1 MIFTLCHLICVEEHL
16 SICLELDLSSN
27 ELSCVIPVE
36 LGDISKLKDTVSLDL
51 SLTWYMETFNF
62 SYTNLS
68 GIIRQRRH
76 FNTFNENGYLGN
88 SLLDFLTFQPKSLLT
103 CFVVDGSYA
112 RHLSHI
118 YYECFL

>member
-1 MIFTLCHLICVEEHL
+1 M

-36 LGDISKLKDTVSLDL
+36 LGDISKPKDTVSLDL

-68 GIIRQRRH
+68 GIIRQRRQ

-88 SLLDFLTFQPKSLLT
+88 SLLDFLIFQPKSLLT
-103 CFVVDGSYA
+103 CVVVDGSYA